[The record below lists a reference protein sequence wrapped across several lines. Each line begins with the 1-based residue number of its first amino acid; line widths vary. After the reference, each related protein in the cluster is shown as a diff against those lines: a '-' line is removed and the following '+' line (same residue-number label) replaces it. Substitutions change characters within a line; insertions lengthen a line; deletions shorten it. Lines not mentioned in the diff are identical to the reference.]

1 LEHLP
6 LRYLEGSMF
15 FQVLNVLS
23 WRKLRHG
30 QGAGF
35 VEDSISALW
44 LLEVQ
49 VYGLVVL
56 ISGLI
61 V

>member
-1 LEHLP
+1 
-6 LRYLEGSMF
+6 MF